1 MSLSVIYWVRS
12 YPNGIKP
19 MRTTIKLFLPII
31 IALSITFTSTA
42 QPTGSFIS
50 EEAQETCVKYGEE
63 YGICPELLMAMIEKE
78 SSGRPDVE
86 SGGCKGLMQI
96 SDRWHK
102 DRMERLGVT
111 DIYDQDGNIHVGA
124 DYLAELFEKYCDVG
138 TVLMVYHGEKN
149 AATKTELSDYA
160 DWILTRSAELERMNG
175 K

>member
-1 MSLSVIYWVRS
+1 
-12 YPNGIKP
+12 

-31 IALSITFTSTA
+31 MSLFFSTTA
-42 QPTGSFIS
+42 YAEEDIS
-50 EEAQETCVKYGEE
+50 ELPEEIQETCNKYGEE
-63 YGICPELLMAMIEKE
+63 YNICPELIMAIIERE
-78 SSGRPDVE
+78 SAGNPDAKNG
-86 SGGCKGLMQI
+86 SCNGLMQI

-111 DIYDQDGNIHVGA
+111 DIYSVDGNIHVGA
-124 DYLAELFEKYCDVG
+124 DYLSELFEKYCDVG
-138 TVLMVYHGEKN
+138 IVLMVYHGEKN

>member
-1 MSLSVIYWVRS
+1 M
-12 YPNGIKP
+12 
-19 MRTTIKLFLPII
+19 
-31 IALSITFTSTA
+31 
-42 QPTGSFIS
+42 
-50 EEAQETCVKYGEE
+50 KYGEE

-102 DRMERLGVT
+102 ERMKRLGVT
-111 DIYDQDGNIHVGA
+111 DIYDPDGNIHVGA
-124 DYLAELFEKYCDVG
+124 DYLSELFEKYCDVG
-138 TVLMVYHGEKN
+138 IALMVYHGEKN
-149 AATKTELSDYA
+149 ADTKTELSDYA

>member
-19 MRTTIKLFLPII
+19 MKTTIKLFLPIT
-31 IALSITFTSTA
+31 IALSITFTATA
-42 QPTGSFIS
+42 QPAGSFIS
-50 EEAQETCVKYGEE
+50 EEAQESCVKYGDE
-63 YGICPELLMAMIEKE
+63 YGICPELLMAMIERE
-78 SSGRPDVE
+78 SSGRPDAE

-102 DRMERLGVT
+102 DRMDRLEVT
-111 DIYDQDGNIHVGA
+111 DIYDVDGNIHVGA
-124 DYLAELFEKYCDVG
+124 DYLAELFEEYEDVG
-138 TVLMVYHGEKN
+138 SVLMVYHGEKN
-149 AATKTELSDYA
+149 AADKEKLSSYA

>member
-1 MSLSVIYWVRS
+1 MKNVIKV
-12 YPNGIKP
+12 
-19 MRTTIKLFLPII
+19 FLPII
-31 IALSITFTSTA
+31 MWSFVEFTSTA
-42 QPTGSFIS
+42 QPAGTYIS
-50 EEAQETCVKYGEE
+50 EDAQEACVKYGEE
-63 YGICPELLMAMIEKE
+63 YGICPEMLMAMIEKE

-102 DRMERLGVT
+102 DRMERLGVK
-111 DIYDQDGNIHVGA
+111 DIYSIDGNIHVGA
-124 DYLAELFEKYCDVG
+124 DYLSELFEKYCDVG
-138 TVLMVYHGEKN
+138 IVLMVYHGEKN

>member
-42 QPTGSFIS
+42 QPASSFIS
-50 EEAQETCVKYGEE
+50 KEAQESCVKYGEE
-63 YGICPELLMAMIEKE
+63 YGICPELLMAMIELE
-78 SSGRPDVE
+78 SSGRPDAE

-96 SDRWHK
+96 SDRRHK
-102 DRMERLGVT
+102 DRMERLEVAN
-111 DIYDQDGNIHVGA
+111 IYDVEGNIHVGA
-124 DYLAELFEKYCDVG
+124 DYLAELFEKYEDVG
-138 TVLMVYHGEKN
+138 IVLMVYHGEKD
-149 AATKTELSDYA
+149 AANKEKLSSYA

>member
-1 MSLSVIYWVRS
+1 MIRWVRS

-31 IALSITFTSTA
+31 MALSITFTSTA
-42 QPTGSFIS
+42 QPAGSFIS
-50 EEAQETCVKYGEE
+50 EEAQESCVKYGEE
-63 YGICPELLMAMIEKE
+63 YGICPEMLMAMIEKE
-78 SSGRPDVE
+78 SSVRPDVE

-111 DIYDQDGNIHVGA
+111 NIYSVDGNIHVGV
-124 DYLAELFEKYCDVG
+124 DYLSELFEKYEDAG
-138 TVLMVYHGEKN
+138 TVLMVYHGEEN
-149 AATKTELSDYA
+149 AINQVRLSNYA
-160 DWILTRSAELERMNG
+160 NEILMRSAELERWNG

>member
-1 MSLSVIYWVRS
+1 MI
-12 YPNGIKP
+12 GIKP

-50 EEAQETCVKYGEE
+50 EEAQESCV
-63 YGICPELLMAMIEKE
+63 
-78 SSGRPDVE
+78 
-86 SGGCKGLMQI
+86 
-96 SDRWHK
+96 
-102 DRMERLGVT
+102 
-111 DIYDQDGNIHVGA
+111 
-124 DYLAELFEKYCDVG
+124 KYCDVG
-138 TVLMVYHGEKN
+138 IVLMVYHGEKN